1 MYLPPNPLKGNREK
15 FDNVQIS
22 RKSKVKGQRSKVES
36 QKSKVAV
43 CQIIQNPKLRT
54 RNWFSLQ
61 ILKSSNLQILK
72 QISATRNPELRTVLY
87 KFKFDF
93 KQQAC
98 RSYFVI
104 VIVWIYP
111 IERRIYVF
119 IRVQNIC
126 ITQW

>member
-54 RNWFSLQ
+54 RN
-61 ILKSSNLQILK
+61 
-72 QISATRNPELRTVLY
+72 
-87 KFKFDF
+87 
-93 KQQAC
+93 
-98 RSYFVI
+98 
-104 VIVWIYP
+104 
-111 IERRIYVF
+111 
-119 IRVQNIC
+119 
-126 ITQW
+126 

>member
-36 QKSKVAV
+36 RKSKVESSRV
-43 CQIIQNPKLRT
+43 SNYSEPETQNPKLILSS
-54 RNWFSLQ
+54 NLQ
-61 ILKSSNLQILK
+61 ILKSSNPQTNLC
-72 QISATRNPELRTVLY
+72 NPKPGTCLY
-87 KFKFDF
+87 QFKFDF

-104 VIVWIYP
+104 VV
-111 IERRIYVF
+111 V
-119 IRVQNIC
+119 
-126 ITQW
+126 